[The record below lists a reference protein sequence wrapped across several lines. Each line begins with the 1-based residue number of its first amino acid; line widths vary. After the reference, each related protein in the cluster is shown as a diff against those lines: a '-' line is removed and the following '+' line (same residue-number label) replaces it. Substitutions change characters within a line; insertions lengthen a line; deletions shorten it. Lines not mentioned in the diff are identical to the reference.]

1 MTPNPKPLASL
12 SSALLA
18 RKPGDRR
25 GPRRM
30 ALSLPAADMAM
41 AMANELADD
50 PVMPAKVKRIAFTLR
65 LEPARHARLK
75 QASAATGRSA
85 QFLLTEALDAFLKTV
100 PGEDAVDASADDGRH
115 VNRWGLIR

>member
-41 AMANELADD
+41 AMANDVADD
-50 PVMPAKVKRIAFTLR
+50 PVMTAKVKRIAFTLR

-85 QFLLTEALDAFLKTV
+85 QHLLTEALDAFLETM
-100 PGEDAVDASADDGRH
+100 PGEDAVDAPSDDGRH

>member
-41 AMANELADD
+41 ANDVADD

-85 QFLLTEALDAFLKTV
+85 QHLLTEALDAFLETV
-100 PGEDAVDASADDGRH
+100 PGEDAVDAPADDGRH

>member
-30 ALSLPAADMAM
+30 ALSLPAADM

-85 QFLLTEALDAFLKTV
+85 QHLLTEALDAFLETV
-100 PGEDAVDASADDGRH
+100 PGEDAVDAPSDDGRH

>member
-85 QFLLTEALDAFLKTV
+85 QHLLTAALDAFLETV
-100 PGEDAVDASADDGRH
+100 PGEDAIDAPSDDGRH